1 MLNHA
6 SNHIQQRCSALEKNL
21 IMRIIY
27 CDSVL
32 DNKIIEPDYEEE
44 KKSAVNCGFN
54 FSLISFEELTDGNIV
69 TALRFI
75 KEPENKELGIYR
87 GWMLTPNQYRNLYD
101 GLLKKNIELINSPA
115 EYQHCHYLPDSYEK
129 IKSKTPKSN
138 WTTELNT
145 DTIIELVSNFGESPI
160 IVKDFVKSE
169 KHNWDEACF
178 IPNASDSEKVKSVV
192 DKFLE
197 LRGNSLNE
205 GLVFRQ
211 FEELEFLTEHS
222 KSGMPLTKEF
232 RIFFANKRIVKVF
245 NYWDEG
251 EYGEVKP
258 ELDDFIEIAQNI
270 DSKLFTMDVAK
281 KKNGDWIIM
290 ELGDGQVAGL
300 PDNADRNEFYNN
312 LKENAL

>member
-1 MLNHA
+1 
-6 SNHIQQRCSALEKNL
+6 
-21 IMRIIY
+21 MRIIY
-27 CDSVL
+27 CDSVF

-54 FSLISFEELTDGNIV
+54 FSLISFEELTDGNIA
-69 TALRFI
+69 TALRFV

-101 GLLKKNIELINSPA
+101 GLLKKNIKLINSPA

-138 WTTELNT
+138 WTTELNN
-145 DTIIELVSNFGESPI
+145 DTIIELASNFGESPI

-178 IPNASDSEKVKSVV
+178 IPNASDSDKVKSVV

-232 RIFFANKRIVKVF
+232 RIFFASKKIVKVF
-245 NYWDEG
+245 DYWDEG
-251 EYGEVKP
+251 EYGETKP
-258 ELDDFIEIAQNI
+258 ELDDFIEIAQEIESNF
-270 DSKLFTMDVAK
+270 FTMDVAK
-281 KKNGDWIIM
+281 NKNGEWIIM

-300 PDNADRNEFYNN
+300 PDNANRNEFYNK
-312 LKENAL
+312 LKENALQQFV